1 MSTLSEILIG
11 VSIWVILSL
20 VICLRICN
28 YIIDNTNREELAYLV
43 YPVWLILSVLALGIY
58 LN

>member
-1 MSTLSEILIG
+1 MNTLSEILIG
-11 VSIWVILSL
+11 FSIWAILSL

-28 YIIDNTNREELAYLV
+28 YIIDNTNKEDMAYLV
-43 YPVWLILSVLALGIY
+43 YPAWVILSVFVLGIY